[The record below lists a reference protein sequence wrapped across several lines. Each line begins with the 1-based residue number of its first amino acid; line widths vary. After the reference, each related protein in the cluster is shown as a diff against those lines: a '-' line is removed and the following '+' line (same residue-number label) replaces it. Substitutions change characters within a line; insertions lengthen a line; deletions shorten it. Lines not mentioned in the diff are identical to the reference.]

1 MNEKALPLTMTGL
14 AIVMAAISGGGFFIA
29 KGAMDRASALETQ
42 LEQTAKT
49 ATSLAARVDELDAGM
64 VALVKVSGVDG
75 GELRKVMDSELA
87 EMRKTAVAEE
97 SVALEEAKVANEP
110 PALSV
115 QVVEPEMRPVA
126 AQSPTSASAKQSV
139 DATPAPASAAAPAV
153 AATSPKAPES
163 GADFEAIVKSLQS
176 DPAQTAPTNNQQEEK
191 KPTRSL
197 TIAEVDGILAKRI
210 SEQWHK
216 PASATDKMTVDI
228 HIKMARDGKLDKVNV
243 TRSSGLEVFDR
254 SAVTA
259 LKSIGVVK
267 EVAQL
272 DDATFDQ
279 GYRSRTIQLR

>member
-29 KGAMDRASALETQ
+29 KGAMDRVSALETQ
-42 LEQTAKT
+42 LEQTSMT

-64 VALVKVSGVDG
+64 VALVKVSGIDG
-75 GELRKVMDSELA
+75 GELRKVMTSELA
-87 EMRKTAVAEE
+87 EMHKAAGAVESAAPEE
-97 SVALEEAKVANEP
+97 TKVASEP

-115 QVVEPEMRPVA
+115 QVVESEKSPAA
-126 AQSPTSASAKQSV
+126 AQTLTSATPKPSV
-139 DATPAPASAAAPAV
+139 DATPSPASAATPAV
-153 AATSPKAPES
+153 AATASKAPES
-163 GADFEAIVKSLQS
+163 GKDFEEIVKSLQS
-176 DPAQTAPTNNQQEEK
+176 DTAPTAPAINPQEEK
-191 KPTRSL
+191 KPNRPL

-228 HIKMARDGKLDKVNV
+228 HIKMARDGKLDKVDV